1 MPRALRSDEDLLAHA
16 ALGLWEL
23 EDLRDFR
30 TGVLSWLHRLVPA
43 DIASYNEAGP
53 TPEQIFIV
61 TDPPEAFHDHNR
73 DGRLE
78 RFAELLPRENPLAS
92 HALRTG
98 TSQTMRMSDFISQ
111 RGFQALEIYDLI
123 YRPLDTNYQLAFTMP
138 SDAQLIGVT
147 VSRGARDFDDREVDL
162 LDGIRETFVAV
173 YRNLHDRARLDVVLR
188 ALDEQLDGPLSILL
202 VEQSGLVHG
211 AHAHGE
217 QQLAT
222 IATDHAALTELLAW
236 ARLQRREHALTGS
249 RPRSL
254 QLRGLGLQARYLH
267 GHPGALDAIVIHAR
281 ADTSPQMLR
290 ALGLTARQ
298 AEVLHLLW
306 QGADNDQIALAL
318 CISAHTVRHHLES
331 IYRQLDVNSRV
342 AAAHIATQTLSG

>member
-1 MPRALRSDEDLLAHA
+1 MSKARRPDEDLLAHA

-23 EDLRDFR
+23 EDLPSFR

-61 TDPPEAFHDHNR
+61 TDPPEAFHDHN
-73 DGRLE
+73 DAGRLE

-98 TSQTMRMSDFISQ
+98 TSQTMRMSDFISR
-111 RGFQALEIYDLI
+111 RGFRALEIYDLV

-147 VSRGARDFDDREVDL
+147 VSRGARDFDDCEIDL
-162 LDGIRETFVAV
+162 LEGIRETFVAV
-173 YRNLHDRARLDVVLR
+173 YRNLHDRARLDVVVR

-217 QQLAT
+217 QLLAT
-222 IATDHAALTELLAW
+222 IAADRTALTELLAW
-236 ARLQRREHALTGS
+236 ARRQRQEHALTGS
-249 RPRSL
+249 RPPSL
-254 QLRGLGLQARYLH
+254 DLRGLGLQARYLH
-267 GHPGALDAIVIHAR
+267 GHPGALDAIVIRAR
-281 ADTSPQMLR
+281 ADPSPQMLR

-298 AEVLHLLW
+298 AEVLYLLW

-318 CISAHTVRHHLES
+318 CISAHTVRHHLEH

-342 AAAHIATQTLSG
+342 AAAHIAARALSG